1 LSSRRANVCYIA
13 RVEGQGSINVE
24 VGSAGEVRRSEFAI
38 FEPMRFFEAFL
49 RGRKFSEVHELASR
63 VCGICPIAHQI
74 AALRAVENAF
84 GIQVSEQTRELRR
97 LLGLSAW
104 IQSHCLSV
112 FFLTAPDYLG
122 FDGAISMAGEHRD
135 LVELALRTKKLAN
148 DIGELV
154 GGRAVHPISAVV
166 GGFTGIP
173 AKEELQP
180 LLARL
185 QRARKEVLGAAKTI
199 AGFDYPTLDL
209 QSELV
214 CISNE
219 DRYAV
224 NEGRLVSNMGLDAA
238 EGEYRNFIIEKQVRH
253 SNAKQSRIAGRG
265 TFMVGPLARVVLNH
279 AQLTPGARKAM
290 KDMEL
295 DVGSTDPFMNIRAR
309 VVEILYAIEE
319 SIGIIR
325 RLRLDVAEQPARGRT
340 GVPCAG
346 AALTEAP
353 RGLLYHSYAFDKS
366 GVVTAADIVPP
377 TAHNSAHVEDSLRA
391 FSPKV
396 VARGGDLTLQCEM
409 LIRAYDPCIS
419 CSVHAVVLREGV

>member
-1 LSSRRANVCYIA
+1 
-13 RVEGQGSINVE
+13 VEGQGSIDVE
-24 VGSAGEVRRSEFAI
+24 VGGGGKVRRSEFAI

-49 RGRKFSEVHELASR
+49 KGRKFHEVHELASR
-63 VCGICPIAHQI
+63 ICGICPIAHQI
-74 AALRAVENAF
+74 TALRAVENAF
-84 GIQVSEQTRELRR
+84 GIQVSEQTKELRR
-97 LLGLSAW
+97 LLALSAW
-104 IQSHCLSV
+104 IQSHSLSV

-122 FDGAISMAGEHRD
+122 FDGAVSMAAEHRD

-148 DIGELV
+148 DVGELV

-166 GGFTGIP
+166 GGFTKIP
-173 AKEELQP
+173 AKEELEP
-180 LLARL
+180 LLGRL
-185 QRARKEVLGAAKTI
+185 QRARKEVLGTAGII
-199 AGFDYPTLDL
+199 AGFNYPSLEL
-209 QSELV
+209 RSELA
-214 CISNE
+214 CISSK

-224 NEGRLVSNMGLDAA
+224 NEGRLVTNMGLDATEA
-238 EGEYRNFIIEKQVRH
+238 DYRKFIVERQVPY
-253 SNAKQSRIAGRG
+253 SNAKQSRMAGRG

-295 DVGSTDPFMNIRAR
+295 DLGSSDPFMNIKAR
-309 VVEILYAIEE
+309 VVEIVYAIEE

-340 GVPCAG
+340 GLPCAG

-353 RGLLYHSYAFDKS
+353 RGLLYHRYAFDKS
-366 GVVTAADIVPP
+366 GVITAADIVPP

-396 VARGGDLTLQCEM
+396 VAGGGDLSLQCEM
-409 LIRAYDPCIS
+409 LVRAYDPCIS
-419 CSVHAVVLREGV
+419 CSVHAVVL